1 MTIFADHLARRRAG
15 AHAPQIL
22 QTVWGYRERRARRRS
37 SITSSTHKKWRHSEK
52 PAEDKLYDARSSLRR
67 KGSGSDQYPT
77 AITEDQAGPSGRHKL
92 WSQYRVRRSLRQ
104 SALSGRR
111 FSPSAYVRRRTAVLA
126 SLARTLVERL
136 TGGLMCRG
144 GRWAPPLRDRK
155 FARLSAGGTWIRN
168 FRTAA
173 LGRGHHYSEGGK

>member
-22 QTVWGYRERRARRRS
+22 QTVWGYRERRARRWS

-77 AITEDQAGPSGRHKL
+77 AITEDQAGSSVGPL
-92 WSQYRVRRSLRQ
+92 PCCPIDSLRLTRPAKVET
-104 SALSGRR
+104 SANDCVFREQPHLTGDPAVVTSYGPNIA
-111 FSPSAYVRRRTAVLA
+111 SADHCANPPSAAGA
-126 SLARTLVERL
+126 SHRAL
-136 TGGLMCRG
+136 TIGLG
-144 GRWAPPLRDRK
+144 P
-155 FARLSAGGTWIRN
+155 SI
-168 FRTAA
+168 
-173 LGRGHHYSEGGK
+173 

>member
-22 QTVWGYRERRARRRS
+22 QTVWGYRERRGRRRS

-77 AITEDQAGPSGRHKL
+77 AITEDQAGPAIAAIF
-92 WSQYRVRRSLRQ
+92 WRSISLMHLVLR
-104 SALSGRR
+104 
-111 FSPSAYVRRRTAVLA
+111 F
-126 SLARTLVERL
+126 ERL
-136 TGGLMCRG
+136 SQFGV
-144 GRWAPPLRDRK
+144 PLAVRQD
-155 FARLSAGGTWIRN
+155 
-168 FRTAA
+168 
-173 LGRGHHYSEGGK
+173 